1 MMHPKPQSQSE
12 QSGSNTTKS
21 GLKRIGKGALSQRL
35 DLEPW
40 GAAWSGVERRGAAW
54 VQLQVTVVL
63 FLTGSLIKRDI
74 CVTKSFQTLWYPESG
89 KFLAHAYRIS
99 HQMTYFLTLDRLKT
113 TYYTVLQS

>member
-40 GAAWSGVERRGAAW
+40 GAAWSGVGAVAGDCSTIPNW
-54 VQLQVTVVL
+54 VA
-63 FLTGSLIKRDI
+63 D
-74 CVTKSFQTLWYPESG
+74 
-89 KFLAHAYRIS
+89 
-99 HQMTYFLTLDRLKT
+99 
-113 TYYTVLQS
+113 